1 MPLNPKIHKVMV
13 IGSGPII
20 IGQAAEFDYAGN
32 QACKALKEKGLE
44 VVLVNSN
51 PATLMTDH
59 AMADEI
65 YIEPLT
71 LETVMRIIEKEK
83 PDSLLSTLGG
93 QTGLTLSMELAK
105 SGFLEKHNVQ
115 LLGANP
121 ETIEKAEDR
130 QGFKDC
136 LASINQPCIPS
147 EVHTDLQAAIKYAE
161 EVLEYPVIIRPAF
174 TLGGTGGGIAYNHD
188 DMVEIASNGLHRSPI
203 HQILVEKCITG
214 WKEVEFEIMR
224 DSAGNCIPICP
235 MENID
240 PVGVHTGDSI
250 VMAPTASLNQAEFDM
265 LKNAAVDI
273 VNALGVEGGCN
284 VQFALKPNSM
294 DYAVIEVNPRVS
306 RSSALAS
313 KASGYPI
320 ARVATLIAI
329 GYTIPE
335 ITKSNPDGSI
345 FQPSVNYTVVKFPR
359 FAFDKFVYAKRDLG
373 TQMKATGEVMAI
385 GHNFE
390 EAMMK
395 AMRGAE
401 IGVNSMRLKAF
412 TEESDEDIKRRV
424 GECTDQRIFAVY
436 EAMYRGCLTHEEIY
450 AITKIDWWF
459 LDKFQ
464 NIANYEH
471 FLEDVKNGKAE
482 LTLDKYKE
490 LKDAGFPDKL
500 IQDISGVK
508 ITGALGE
515 LKEAEEAAKLVKEG
529 KLAHIPTSYKL
540 VGTCTGRFESDSPY
554 FYSAYNCENESADYL
569 KNLKNRSSKGTI
581 VVLGSGPI
589 RIGQGIEF
597 DYASVQ
603 CVWNLKKL
611 GYEVAIINNNPETVS
626 TDFDTAD
633 RLYFEPLTPEDVM
646 GVINTEKPIGV
657 VVAFGGQ
664 TAIKLTKFLDSQG
677 IQILGTSANSIDL
690 AEDRER
696 FEELCEKLNINRPKG
711 LTIFTCEEAL
721 EATKKLGYPVLLR
734 PSYVLGGQNMIV
746 AFNDDDVKEYMKIIL
761 AQGIENPVL
770 IDQYMMGIELEV
782 DGICDGE
789 DVLIPGI
796 MEHIERTGIH
806 SGDSIAVYPSWNLN
820 DVLREKIVKQSQ
832 DLALKL
838 GTKGLVNIQYL
849 IYNNDLYIIEVNPR
863 SSRTVPYIS
872 KVTGVPMVELA
883 TRAMLGEKIKDMG
896 YGTGLY
902 RIPPYFAV
910 KVPVFSFEK
919 LMDVDT
925 HLGPEM
931 KSTGEVLGLASTREE
946 AIFKGL
952 LAAGYT
958 MKRNGGV
965 LFSVRKTD
973 KYELPELARKFY
985 DMGFRL
991 YATEGNAKTI
1001 SDFGMEV
1008 EVVNKIHEN
1017 SEDNLLTLLDTGK
1030 IDYVISTS
1038 AKGRDP
1044 RADSVKMRR
1053 HAVERDIPCLTSL
1066 DTANAIADCL
1076 ASNYDVNNVEL
1087 VDINDL
1093 RTSRE
1098 KLHFYKME
1106 CTGND
1111 FILVDTSEQ
1120 PVSNPAGLAVRLCN
1134 RRTGIGADSLI
1145 IVENS
1150 DKADA
1155 AMRFY
1160 NQDGTEVNMSG
1171 NGLRAVAKYLFDNN
1185 VNGIADNHNPTEPT
1199 AEITVETQNG
1209 VKNLTIYKLNGK
1221 VSAVSVDMGKPEF
1234 DPEKLPTTL
1243 EAKDGKIVNVPL
1255 TVNGMNYDVTCLSVG
1270 NPHCVVFCGFVDKVN
1285 VEHIG
1290 PMFENSSVFPK
1301 RINTEFVRVVGR
1313 NELKMRTWERGNGET
1328 PACGTGACAA
1338 AIAAVLNGYCPMNED
1353 ITVNVRGGKLSV
1365 KYTGDTIYLTG
1376 GAELLYKGEIEI

>member
-500 IQDISGVK
+500 IQDVSGVK

-690 AEDRER
+690 AEDREK

-770 IDQYMMGIELEV
+770 IDQYMMGVELEV

-931 KSTGEVLGLASTREE
+931 KSTGEVLGLAATREE

-1285 VEHIG
+1285 VEIIG
-1290 PMFENSSVFPK
+1290 PMFENDSVFPK

>member
-1 MPLNPKIHKVMV
+1 MV

-500 IQDISGVK
+500 IQDVSGVK

-931 KSTGEVLGLASTREE
+931 KSTGEVLGLAATREE

>member
-105 SGFLEKHNVQ
+105 SGFLAKHNVQ

-121 ETIEKAEDR
+121 ETIDKAEDR

-174 TLGGTGGGIAYNHD
+174 TLGGTGGGIVYNHD
-188 DMVEIASNGLHRSPI
+188 QMVEIAANGLHRSPI

-214 WKEVEFEIMR
+214 WKEIEFEVMR
-224 DSAGNCIPICP
+224 DAAGNCIPICP

-250 VMAPTASLNQAEFDM
+250 VMAPTASLNQAEYDM
-265 LKNAAVDI
+265 LKNAALDI

-335 ITKSNPDGSI
+335 ITKSNPDGTI
-345 FQPSVNYTVVKFPR
+345 FQPSVKYTVVKFPR

-395 AMRGAE
+395 SMRGAE

-412 TEESDEDIKRRV
+412 TTESDEDIKRRV

-436 EAMYRGCLTHEEIY
+436 EAMYRGILTHEEIY

-464 NIANYEH
+464 NIVNNEH

-482 LTLDKYKE
+482 LTLEKYKE
-490 LKDAGFPDKL
+490 LKEAGFPDKL
-500 IQDISGVK
+500 IQDVSGVT
-508 ITGALGE
+508 ITGALGN

-529 KLAHIPTSYKL
+529 KLAHIPSSFKL
-540 VGTCTGRFESDSPY
+540 VSTCTGRFESDSPY

-569 KNLKNRSSKGTI
+569 KNLKNRSRKGTI

-820 DVLREKIVKQSQ
+820 DVLREKIIKQSQ

-931 KSTGEVLGLASTREE
+931 KSTGEVLGLAATREE

-973 KYELPELARKFY
+973 KYELPELAKKFY
-985 DMGFRL
+985 DMGFKL

-1008 EVVNKIHEN
+1008 EIVNKIHEN

-1145 IVENS
+1145 IVEKS

-1234 DPEKLPTTL
+1234 APEKLPTTL

-1285 VEHIG
+1285 VEIIG
-1290 PMFENSSVFPK
+1290 PMFENDSVFPK

-1365 KYTGDTIYLTG
+1365 KYTEDTVYLTG

>member
-105 SGFLEKHNVQ
+105 SGFLAKHNVQ

-121 ETIEKAEDR
+121 ETIDKAEDR

-174 TLGGTGGGIAYNHD
+174 TLGGTGGGIVYNHD
-188 DMVEIASNGLHRSPI
+188 QMVEIAANGLHRSPI

-214 WKEVEFEIMR
+214 WKEIEFEVMR
-224 DSAGNCIPICP
+224 DAAGNCIPICP

-250 VMAPTASLNQAEFDM
+250 VMAPTASLNQAEYDM
-265 LKNAAVDI
+265 LKNAALDI

-335 ITKSNPDGSI
+335 ITKSNPDGTI
-345 FQPSVNYTVVKFPR
+345 FQPSVKYTVVKFPR

-395 AMRGAE
+395 SMRGAE

-412 TEESDEDIKRRV
+412 TTESDEDIKRRV

-436 EAMYRGCLTHEEIY
+436 EAMYRGILTHEEIY

-464 NIANYEH
+464 NIVNNEH

-482 LTLDKYKE
+482 LTLEKYKE
-490 LKDAGFPDKL
+490 LKEAGFPDKL
-500 IQDISGVK
+500 IQDVSGVT
-508 ITGALGE
+508 ITGALGN

-529 KLAHIPTSYKL
+529 KLAHIPSSFKL
-540 VGTCTGRFESDSPY
+540 VSTCTGRFESDSPY

-690 AEDRER
+690 AEDREK

-820 DVLREKIVKQSQ
+820 DVLREKIIKQSQ

-931 KSTGEVLGLASTREE
+931 KSTGEVLGLAATREE

-973 KYELPELARKFY
+973 KYELPELAKKFY
-985 DMGFRL
+985 DMGFKL

-1008 EVVNKIHEN
+1008 EIVNKIHEN

-1145 IVENS
+1145 IVEKS

-1234 DPEKLPTTL
+1234 APEKLPTTL
-1243 EAKDGKIVNVPL
+1243 EAKDGKIVTVPL

-1285 VEHIG
+1285 VEIIG
-1290 PMFENSSVFPK
+1290 PMFENDSVFPK

-1365 KYTGDTIYLTG
+1365 KYTEDTVYLTG